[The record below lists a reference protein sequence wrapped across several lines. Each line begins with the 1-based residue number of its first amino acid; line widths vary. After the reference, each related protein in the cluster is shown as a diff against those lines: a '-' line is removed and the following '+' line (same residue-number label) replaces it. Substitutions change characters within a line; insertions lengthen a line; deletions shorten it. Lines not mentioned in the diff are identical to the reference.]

1 MKNKIIQSTIL
12 LIIFSVIAKALS
24 FFVRIYLARTL
35 SADAMNIYSLASP
48 TLVFIITI
56 AQMGIPAALSKVIAQ
71 SKSSAS
77 ALLTSIILSLVNN
90 IIVITLFMLLIPFL
104 AQIILKDAQI
114 IPVMKAML
122 PMIPMVTLSGLLKG
136 YLQGKQEHVSAC
148 ASQMFEEI
156 FRIIY
161 LLISFTNAPVMTPVR
176 MAEIAML
183 SVFVGECGSSL
194 YMFIFC
200 MIKRTAAFPVN
211 ELILKL
217 NRASFDE
224 ILRVS
229 IPMTSSR
236 LIGSLTF
243 FLEPMLMVL
252 SVSNASSIVATYG
265 QLNGYVLPILTMPS
279 FITVTLANTLLPSF
293 TYETSHGNRKR
304 GMKIFNVIFWIC
316 LLIGFSC
323 SAISFFFTDQCLNLF
338 YHNTLGSVYLKS
350 LAWPFA
356 FYALQPV
363 LSSML
368 HAFGQSK
375 KAMIDTL
382 SGSVIRLLI
391 ITFLTPVLNEA
402 ALPLALTASMLIT
415 TFMHAVRVSFYLWKE
430 PSSA

>member
-200 MIKRTAAFPVN
+200 MIKRTAAF
-211 ELILKL
+211 
-217 NRASFDE
+217 
-224 ILRVS
+224 
-229 IPMTSSR
+229 
-236 LIGSLTF
+236 
-243 FLEPMLMVL
+243 
-252 SVSNASSIVATYG
+252 
-265 QLNGYVLPILTMPS
+265 
-279 FITVTLANTLLPSF
+279 
-293 TYETSHGNRKR
+293 
-304 GMKIFNVIFWIC
+304 
-316 LLIGFSC
+316 
-323 SAISFFFTDQCLNLF
+323 
-338 YHNTLGSVYLKS
+338 
-350 LAWPFA
+350 
-356 FYALQPV
+356 
-363 LSSML
+363 
-368 HAFGQSK
+368 
-375 KAMIDTL
+375 
-382 SGSVIRLLI
+382 SG
-391 ITFLTPVLNEA
+391 
-402 ALPLALTASMLIT
+402 
-415 TFMHAVRVSFYLWKE
+415 
-430 PSSA
+430 